1 MPYRVTDRIV
11 NNTGEIYE
19 TYDGFDNVY
28 RNGKSVEE
36 WIPIFVEYGRG
47 IGKTEEE
54 LSVLVTELEN
64 ISPYSV
70 EWDTDNQVATRTRIW
85 SSKEVYDLQYEIK
98 KFISRDLDDGLVKA
112 TIVEAV
118 VVD

>member
-1 MPYRVTDRIV
+1 MPYKVTDKIV
-11 NNTGEIYE
+11 NNTGDIYE
-19 TYDGFDNVY
+19 TYDGLDNVY

-36 WIPIFVEYGRG
+36 WIPIFLTHGRS
-47 IGKTEEE
+47 IEKTEEE
-54 LSVLVTELEN
+54 LSTLLTEFEN

-70 EWDTDNQVATRTRIW
+70 EWDLDNQVATRTRIW

-98 KFISRDLDDGLVKA
+98 ELISKNLDDGLVKA
-112 TIVEAV
+112 TILEKV